1 MKKSLWTRLL
11 SLLLAVVLCVELLPA
26 VGSAV
31 SPSEDLEHTV
41 EGTVEE
47 PAEVAFEEA
56 SLRSERVKH
65 FRMGDGSYVAVQ
77 YDVPVH
83 HQDADGRWQDID
95 NTLEPVGQTYA
106 VEDGSVAFAASLNG
120 DAVFTAGADEH
131 RVQLFLD
138 GDSDA
143 LPSHD
148 ATLAAPEPTEAVAL
162 PEVTEETTEEPAEET
177 ETAAAAEETHAEMM
191 VETGAAA
198 ELEPAGPARSYHA
211 AEAVVQESFSLRS
224 DDPFVPEKLS
234 SSLLYPDVYDG
245 VDLAYTLYGET
256 IKETILVNKAQAS
269 YLFSFVLQTGD
280 LTAEMQEDGSVLL
293 LDEAGSPVYAIPAP
307 YMLDAG
313 GTYSDAVRYTL
324 EELDRGSYRLLV
336 DADAAWI
343 EEEAQFPVAIDP
355 TIVKISQSGSLSWA
369 YVFSGRPDTSF
380 PESTVRV
387 GYTQHNG
394 SGEYQAIAAVD
405 ELPELPSG
413 SMVTAAAIHALQSGF
428 SNVSSDDFQYLYAHQ
443 MTIDKTGSQKYSDWI
458 KTLTWNKIYANGT
471 NHYKTATED
480 FIRLTSTNGYRS
492 LDITRA
498 ARSWYSGGKC
508 HAILL
513 RSDCSASKRIVSSF
527 QTGASYLTV
536 TYRNDFGLESYYT
549 YQTQSAGR
557 AGTGYISDHMQ
568 RLTFVVPLLSSDSSV
583 MPFGLSL
590 VYNSGLS
597 RESFGVQQKKNPNEP
612 PDYTRDYRNMLL
624 GSGWKLSAQQCV
636 QSVRIGSDDAQTL
649 YWVYTDADGTQHYFS
664 KEGGGGAETDGVFRD
679 EDGLGLK
686 MTCQSNP
693 DSDTGHTNFTI
704 TDDNG
709 NETFF
714 RDGILTYTK
723 DAYGNGIYYCYNDIN
738 FDTPDGKSWRP
749 TNEVFNRLTRIYRQ
763 NKGASVEYLATLI
776 YDADGRLL
784 RVGDEAGKETKFHY
798 DNTAGVRQLDYL
810 LCPDGTKL
818 NYTYDTTG
826 LNGAHDGEANYG
838 IWYTYHTDGTIDQF
852 YEFTLDG
859 GTHVPGDTVKC
870 WNGKNRSS
878 YRAFGADRQAG
889 TEDDI
894 RLEVVFDNW
903 GRTVSTY
910 TTNTDITRIL
920 GSSAASYT
928 DTAERSK
935 QNNRLTSV
943 GSTGMTAENLLRDGG
958 LESEDGWT
966 NASTGSGSAAARTT
980 ITNDENRRHGT
991 GGLNLY
997 LPDGAGSG
1005 DAAAIS
1011 RPVTLTAGETYTLS
1025 GYFSASSHLRW
1036 SSGARLEAVVQGG
1049 GAEQTVLLTD
1059 ARPSSAIENGWQRVT
1074 ATFTAPAASCRIAF
1088 RMSGCTG
1095 TAYLDDLQ
1103 LEQAEAAST
1112 YNLLQNGS
1120 FEFGDAGWNLQG
1132 GSAAAAETKF
1142 GAKAMTMQGS
1152 YNGILHVSQPV
1163 ALNCSSDTTFLL
1175 SGWAQADYAAPNAA
1189 LEFGSGT
1196 RYFGLIAEIFY
1207 VGVDDPERQ
1216 SVPFS
1221 WATADWQCAVG
1232 TIVPKESGKTIRRI
1246 IVYCAFDHNSG
1257 TARFDNLS
1265 LRQEPVQTYSYNAD
1279 GNVTA
1284 ATQTGTGTEKAGYT
1298 GTDLTSYTAANGAKY
1313 TYTYNAAHDVTSASV
1328 AGIKSTTTYNEAGN
1342 VTGSKLTSTE
1352 KNEQKYLESSAVATP
1367 DRNHTQSVT
1376 DVNGNT
1382 TSYGYNSLAEQLI
1395 LTTDALGRTTEYT
1408 YDANSRRTA
1417 MVYRHGV
1424 AAIDYGYE
1432 NGRLATLDRKTYRS
1446 GAAQHQIYSFGYNQW
1461 GQATSTSVG
1470 NLVLSTNDYAP
1481 RGGNLT
1487 QTTYANGVAVTY
1499 SYDLLDRLVEKS
1511 YHETGKPDFTIRY
1524 TYNAES
1530 QLARLRYEEDGET
1543 VGSYAFE
1550 YDSLGRLIRST
1561 AMDENGSVTQRT
1573 EHLYDAFNRLSGQ
1586 SWTLGAQTYSERY
1599 AYSDGEKGDG
1609 SLTSMT
1615 AATGDSLS
1623 FGYDTLKR
1631 LNRVTV
1637 KNGSYVILNTAYAYR
1652 DVSWNRGS
1660 AQVEFRNVRLGSDS
1674 GMLLEGKKYVYD
1686 DVGNLKEIRESTGD
1700 FNKLVEYA
1708 YDSQNQLTSEAY
1720 YKSGETK
1727 AYLTYYYT
1735 YDTAGNLLTV
1745 SQKEGDTT
1753 TLLQTYTYGDAQWH
1767 DLLTAVNGQAITY
1780 DASGNPL
1787 SYGGWSFGWQ
1797 NGRQLKTASKTSD
1810 GKTETLEYAYD
1821 ADGIRTSKTYT
1832 VETFTQIPDY
1842 TVTFK
1847 ADGTTVKTMTVEDGY
1862 TLKDSDYPAVPTKT
1876 GYTGAWVKYT
1886 SAIHS
1891 NVTVQAKYTAVST
1904 DHTVTF
1910 KANGKTVKTMVVP
1923 DGYVL
1928 QDSDYPPIPPRVGYK
1943 GSWSKVTT
1951 AIRRDTVIY
1960 ASYMPNGGG
1969 IVIPTQPTSPG
1980 EIMSGG
1986 EGEPVEADVP
1996 AEDETVAPQEMHV
2009 TGTQTVTHEYLT
2021 LNGKVARET
2030 IRTNNTLTAVLD
2042 FIYDESGKPFALKYS
2057 TNGTSFQTYYYVL
2070 NLQGDVVKL
2079 IHYIPGF
2086 EYESVATYEYD
2097 AWGNI
2102 LSSSGRLAEIN
2113 PLRYRG
2119 YYYDSETGFYYLQSR
2134 YYDPANRRFI
2144 NADTYSS
2151 TDPGDAI
2158 GCNMFAYCGNN
2169 PVMRNDYS
2177 GDAWWH
2183 WVVATVA
2190 VVGLAV
2196 ASVVTCGGAAAAAMT
2211 ATALISGT
2219 CTTVPAAATIITG
2232 AALGAGVAYAGSVVS
2247 AASSVKSTEEF
2258 AEYGKSALISTVAGA
2273 VVGAVA
2279 GAINAATS
2287 CFVAG
2292 TPVLTEDGDKPIE
2305 DVTVGDYVWAWD
2317 EATGTT
2323 ELKQVVETYV
2333 NETSELTH
2341 IFVNGEEIVATP
2353 THPFYCPVKG
2363 WTDAAHLRAGD
2374 ILVLV
2379 NGEYVVV
2386 EKIQHELLEN
2396 PVKVYNFQV
2405 QDYHTYY
2412 VAESG
2417 VLVHNRCLPEN
2428 SVAMSTDDALDTA
2441 SDYLGPNYTEVENG
2455 RYVSFDGDLQ
2465 VRIGNADI
2473 LGQHA
2478 GGPHI
2483 NLDWIGAGKYRT
2495 FHIFLLD

>member
-1 MKKSLWTRLL
+1 M
-11 SLLLAVVLCVELLPA
+11 
-26 VGSAV
+26 
-31 SPSEDLEHTV
+31 
-41 EGTVEE
+41 
-47 PAEVAFEEA
+47 
-56 SLRSERVKH
+56 
-65 FRMGDGSYVAVQ
+65 
-77 YDVPVH
+77 
-83 HQDADGRWQDID
+83 
-95 NTLEPVGQTYA
+95 
-106 VEDGSVAFAASLNG
+106 
-120 DAVFTAGADEH
+120 
-131 RVQLFLD
+131 
-138 GDSDA
+138 
-143 LPSHD
+143 
-148 ATLAAPEPTEAVAL
+148 
-162 PEVTEETTEEPAEET
+162 
-177 ETAAAAEETHAEMM
+177 
-191 VETGAAA
+191 
-198 ELEPAGPARSYHA
+198 
-211 AEAVVQESFSLRS
+211 
-224 DDPFVPEKLS
+224 
-234 SSLLYPDVYDG
+234 
-245 VDLAYTLYGET
+245 
-256 IKETILVNKAQAS
+256 
-269 YLFSFVLQTGD
+269 
-280 LTAEMQEDGSVLL
+280 
-293 LDEAGSPVYAIPAP
+293 
-307 YMLDAG
+307 
-313 GTYSDAVRYTL
+313 
-324 EELDRGSYRLLV
+324 
-336 DADAAWI
+336 
-343 EEEAQFPVAIDP
+343 
-355 TIVKISQSGSLSWA
+355 
-369 YVFSGRPDTSF
+369 
-380 PESTVRV
+380 
-387 GYTQHNG
+387 
-394 SGEYQAIAAVD
+394 
-405 ELPELPSG
+405 
-413 SMVTAAAIHALQSGF
+413 
-428 SNVSSDDFQYLYAHQ
+428 
-443 MTIDKTGSQKYSDWI
+443 
-458 KTLTWNKIYANGT
+458 
-471 NHYKTATED
+471 
-480 FIRLTSTNGYRS
+480 
-492 LDITRA
+492 
-498 ARSWYSGGKC
+498 
-508 HAILL
+508 
-513 RSDCSASKRIVSSF
+513 
-527 QTGASYLTV
+527 
-536 TYRNDFGLESYYT
+536 
-549 YQTQSAGR
+549 
-557 AGTGYISDHMQ
+557 
-568 RLTFVVPLLSSDSSV
+568 
-583 MPFGLSL
+583 
-590 VYNSGLS
+590 
-597 RESFGVQQKKNPNEP
+597 
-612 PDYTRDYRNMLL
+612 
-624 GSGWKLSAQQCV
+624 
-636 QSVRIGSDDAQTL
+636 
-649 YWVYTDADGTQHYFS
+649 
-664 KEGGGGAETDGVFRD
+664 
-679 EDGLGLK
+679 
-686 MTCQSNP
+686 
-693 DSDTGHTNFTI
+693 
-704 TDDNG
+704 
-709 NETFF
+709 
-714 RDGILTYTK
+714 
-723 DAYGNGIYYCYNDIN
+723 
-738 FDTPDGKSWRP
+738 
-749 TNEVFNRLTRIYRQ
+749 
-763 NKGASVEYLATLI
+763 
-776 YDADGRLL
+776 
-784 RVGDEAGKETKFHY
+784 
-798 DNTAGVRQLDYL
+798 
-810 LCPDGTKL
+810 
-818 NYTYDTTG
+818 
-826 LNGAHDGEANYG
+826 
-838 IWYTYHTDGTIDQF
+838 
-852 YEFTLDG
+852 
-859 GTHVPGDTVKC
+859 
-870 WNGKNRSS
+870 
-878 YRAFGADRQAG
+878 
-889 TEDDI
+889 
-894 RLEVVFDNW
+894 
-903 GRTVSTY
+903 
-910 TTNTDITRIL
+910 
-920 GSSAASYT
+920 
-928 DTAERSK
+928 
-935 QNNRLTSV
+935 
-943 GSTGMTAENLLRDGG
+943 
-958 LESEDGWT
+958 
-966 NASTGSGSAAARTT
+966 
-980 ITNDENRRHGT
+980 
-991 GGLNLY
+991 
-997 LPDGAGSG
+997 
-1005 DAAAIS
+1005 
-1011 RPVTLTAGETYTLS
+1011 
-1025 GYFSASSHLRW
+1025 
-1036 SSGARLEAVVQGG
+1036 
-1049 GAEQTVLLTD
+1049 
-1059 ARPSSAIENGWQRVT
+1059 
-1074 ATFTAPAASCRIAF
+1074 
-1088 RMSGCTG
+1088 
-1095 TAYLDDLQ
+1095 
-1103 LEQAEAAST
+1103 
-1112 YNLLQNGS
+1112 
-1120 FEFGDAGWNLQG
+1120 
-1132 GSAAAAETKF
+1132 
-1142 GAKAMTMQGS
+1142 
-1152 YNGILHVSQPV
+1152 
-1163 ALNCSSDTTFLL
+1163 
-1175 SGWAQADYAAPNAA
+1175 
-1189 LEFGSGT
+1189 
-1196 RYFGLIAEIFY
+1196 
-1207 VGVDDPERQ
+1207 
-1216 SVPFS
+1216 
-1221 WATADWQCAVG
+1221 
-1232 TIVPKESGKTIRRI
+1232 
-1246 IVYCAFDHNSG
+1246 
-1257 TARFDNLS
+1257 
-1265 LRQEPVQTYSYNAD
+1265 
-1279 GNVTA
+1279 
-1284 ATQTGTGTEKAGYT
+1284 
-1298 GTDLTSYTAANGAKY
+1298 
-1313 TYTYNAAHDVTSASV
+1313 
-1328 AGIKSTTTYNEAGN
+1328 
-1342 VTGSKLTSTE
+1342 
-1352 KNEQKYLESSAVATP
+1352 
-1367 DRNHTQSVT
+1367 
-1376 DVNGNT
+1376 
-1382 TSYGYNSLAEQLI
+1382 
-1395 LTTDALGRTTEYT
+1395 
-1408 YDANSRRTA
+1408 
-1417 MVYRHGV
+1417 
-1424 AAIDYGYE
+1424 
-1432 NGRLATLDRKTYRS
+1432 
-1446 GAAQHQIYSFGYNQW
+1446 
-1461 GQATSTSVG
+1461 
-1470 NLVLSTNDYAP
+1470 
-1481 RGGNLT
+1481 
-1487 QTTYANGVAVTY
+1487 TY

-1623 FGYDTLKR
+1623 FGYDALKR

-1637 KNGSYVILNTAYAYR
+1637 KNGSSIIMNTAYAYR

-1720 YKSGETK
+1720 YKSGEAE
-1727 AYLTYYYT
+1727 AYITYNYT

-1745 SQKEGDTT
+1745 SQKKGNTT

-1797 NGRQLKTASKTSD
+1797 NGRQLKMASKTSD
-1810 GKTETLEYAYD
+1810 GKTETLEYSYD

-1832 VETFTQIPDY
+1832 VETFTQVPDY
-1842 TVTFK
+1842 TVTFT
-1847 ADGTTVKTMTVEDGY
+1847 ADGATVKTMTVEDGY
-1862 TLKDSDYPAVPTKT
+1862 TLKDSDYPAVPAKS
-1876 GYTGAWVKYT
+1876 GYTGEWVKYT
-1886 SAIHS
+1886 SAIHSNVTVQAKYTAVVTKYTVTFKADNTVVKTMTVKDGYTLKASDYPTVPAKSGYTGEWVKYTTAIHS

-1980 EIMSGG
+1980 EIMSGS

-1996 AEDETVAPQEMHV
+1996 AEDETVSPQGMHV

-2042 FIYDESGKPFALKYS
+2042 FVYDESGKPFALKYS

-2097 AWGNI
+2097 AWGNV
-2102 LSSSGRLAEIN
+2102 SGSGKLAEIN

-2119 YYYDSETGFYYLQSR
+2119 YYYDNETGFYYLQSR

-2417 VLVHNRCLPEN
+2417 VLVHNTCNRYGGEHGNDIHKERIKAKLNELEN
-2428 SVAMSTDDALDTA
+2428 SGLYSDIYGNRSLNTA
-2441 SDYLGPNYTEVENG
+2441 GLNGNQRPDIIAKGTSGIYEVWEFA
-2455 RYVSFDGDLQ
+2455 SPSQ
-2465 VRIGNADI
+2465 AS
-2473 LGQHA
+2473 
-2478 GGPHI
+2478 
-2483 NLDWIGAGKYRT
+2483 GAGFAALANKVEIMKAANPGVI
-2495 FHIFLLD
+2495 FHEIIPW